1 MKNAYSLC
9 NVIEIFHSK
18 KITKTKRK
26 RKAYDHF
33 KLQMALAQ
41 LCKTHLPAY
50 VDIQIPPQLRGGI
63 D

>member
-1 MKNAYSLC
+1 MKNAYNLC
-9 NVIEIFHSK
+9 NVIEIFTQENNK
-18 KITKTKRK
+18 DRK

-50 VDIQIPPQLRGGI
+50 VNIQIPPQLSGGI